1 MVSDDTAG
9 SSGATGIACDA
20 DIAIRLK
27 PMANAEAVSNFMDFS
42 FPVVSSISNH
52 RFEFIKTVDD
62 AGPPHQ

>member
-1 MVSDDTAG
+1 
-9 SSGATGIACDA
+9 
-20 DIAIRLK
+20 
-27 PMANAEAVSNFMDFS
+27 MANAEAVSNFMDFS